1 MSSHLSAPVEDLV
14 VVTLS
19 DSVDIAAG
27 SRALYLPV
35 AGTVKVTTK
44 NGNAR
49 TLALGA
55 GWHPMSVTRVW
66 LTGTT
71 ASLAVYAGY

>member
-1 MSSHLSAPVEDLV
+1 MSYLSDPVEDV
-14 VVTLS
+14 VPITLS
-19 DSVDIAAG
+19 DSADIAAG

-35 AGTVKVTTK
+35 AGTVKATMK

-49 TLALGA
+49 TIDLTA
-55 GWHPMSVTRVW
+55 GWHPIRVTRVW

-71 ASLAVYAGY
+71 SSLVVHAGY

>member
-14 VVTLS
+14 PVTLS
-19 DSVDIAAG
+19 DSTDIASEA
-27 SRALYLPV
+27 RALYLPV
-35 AGTVKVTTK
+35 AGTVKVTTR

-55 GWHPMSVTRVW
+55 GWHPLRVTRVW
-66 LTGTT
+66 STGTT
-71 ASLAVYAGY
+71 AALVVYAGY

>member
-1 MSSHLSAPVEDLV
+1 MSSHLSAPCEDLV
-14 VVTLS
+14 PVTLS

-35 AGTVKVTTK
+35 AGTVKFTAK

-49 TLALGA
+49 TIALTA
-55 GWHPMSVTRVW
+55 GWHPIQATRVW

-71 ASLAVYAGY
+71 VSLNVYAGY

>member
-1 MSSHLSAPVEDLV
+1 MSSHLAAPCEDLV
-14 VVTLS
+14 PVTLS

-27 SRALYLPV
+27 SRAIYLPV
-35 AGTVKVTTK
+35 AGTVKFTSR

-49 TLALGA
+49 TIAFTA
-55 GWHPMSVTRVW
+55 GWHPLQVTRVW